1 MGTTAASSLMRLL
14 APALVVALFLAGC
27 ATKVDT
33 PVTTTTA
40 AKQLDEGVNKLD
52 IPVLPRDAPMPGE
65 RSLAQAPKWR
75 LGESWQYHL
84 VDGFTGNTYEFTR
97 IVAGTD
103 GGNYL
108 VGFPAAD
115 FKNDILVLH
124 IPGFGDVAQADLSF
138 EVHNVNFAPLKF
150 PLTQTVTW
158 PTAFEGRLGNIT
170 AEPAADGKT
179 ATLTGAG
186 KGWGFTATYDAEA
199 GEITKMD
206 YPGYATYEVTSHGFG
221 YTGVVRVPHAHELVF
236 QHGRIAGLLNINA
249 PLTQPKP
256 ELSVTETVQV
266 QAGFDHLAFVIIV
279 GNALGAQAAGG
290 YYDEK
295 VSSPN
300 GTAFE
305 VSMMPNEVTPSGLKL
320 AFFGTGDPTGPWTL
334 THTAAGPG
342 LTMAEGIG
350 YHSIDVQLPSGCV
363 VQSFNANHHAAP
375 CKVDAQGNLVQ
386 GSK

>member
-1 MGTTAASSLMRLL
+1 MRSLLL
-14 APALVVALFLAGC
+14 APFLCAVLLLAGC

-33 PVTTTTA
+33 PSTTTA
-40 AKQLDEGVNKLD
+40 QKQLDEGVDRLD
-52 IPVLPRDAPMPGE
+52 LPVLPRAAPPAGE
-65 RSLAQAPKWR
+65 RTLGKAPQWR
-75 LGESWQYHL
+75 LGEYWQYHL
-84 VDGFTGNTYEFTR
+84 VDGFTGTTYEFTR

-103 GGNYL
+103 GPNYL
-108 VGFPAAD
+108 VGFPAEA
-115 FKNDILVLH
+115 FWNDILVLH

-138 EVHNVNFAPLKF
+138 DTHNVNFAPTRF
-150 PLTQTVTW
+150 PLTETTTW
-158 PTAFEGRLGNIT
+158 ATAFEGRPGNVT
-170 AEPAADGKT
+170 AEPHPDGT

-186 KGWGFTATYDAEA
+186 AGWGFTATYDAEA

-206 YPGYATYEVTSHGFG
+206 YPGYAKYEVTKHGFG

-236 QHGRIAGLLNINA
+236 QHGRIAGVLNINA
-249 PLTQPKP
+249 PLAQPKP
-256 ELSVTETVQV
+256 ESSVTETVQV
-266 QAGFDHLAFVIIV
+266 EPGFDHLAFVIIV
-279 GNALGAQAAGG
+279 GNAVGAAAAGG

-295 VSSPN
+295 VVSPN

-305 VSMMPNEVTPSGLKL
+305 LTMLPNEMTTNGLKL

-363 VQSFNANHHAAP
+363 VKSFNANHHTAP
-375 CKVDAQGNLVQ
+375 CKVDAVAAATMTQA
-386 GSK
+386 SK